1 VRFPNR
7 GRGGENPGHGGSAAD
22 VRSRGQLG
30 GVAVSPLTLLAGS
43 VTSATVGSHAS
54 WSVDREAIVETFPP
68 STGRGL
74 GCSSEGSTAGE
85 RGVSLGTTEV
95 AREYGR
101 DVIYSEFDF
110 SEICPP
116 SVRHNARM
124 KFKFRF
130 LKISSVG
137 CQGI

>member
-1 VRFPNR
+1 M
-7 GRGGENPGHGGSAAD
+7 
-22 VRSRGQLG
+22 
-30 GVAVSPLTLLAGS
+30 
-43 VTSATVGSHAS
+43 
-54 WSVDREAIVETFPP
+54 VETFPP
-68 STGRGL
+68 STGRGP
-74 GCSSEGSTAGE
+74 GGSSERSIAGE
-85 RGVSLGTTEV
+85 RGVSSGTAEV

-116 SVRHNARM
+116 SVQHKARM

-137 CQGI
+137 CQGIQQGFQRYFYYAER

>member
-1 VRFPNR
+1 
-7 GRGGENPGHGGSAAD
+7 
-22 VRSRGQLG
+22 
-30 GVAVSPLTLLAGS
+30 
-43 VTSATVGSHAS
+43 
-54 WSVDREAIVETFPP
+54 VETFPP

-85 RGVSLGTTEV
+85 RWVSSGTAEV

-101 DVIYSEFDF
+101 DVIYGEFDF

-137 CQGI
+137 CHGIQQGFQRYFYCAER